1 MTAWRTSRVAQRA
14 ISASIAFQKQSMRA
28 RERALTFGRNK
39 TMHPMELFTDDGTF
53 SGRGYVTGEVGARQG
68 RFMCEAEPRGS
79 AVLAG
84 PLAIRL
90 DESIL
95 RISPLDQRLGGFWGL
110 ELSFEELCEPDQCI
124 SDPSN

>member
-1 MTAWRTSRVAQRA
+1 MRDGIA
-14 ISASIAFQKQSMRA
+14 ISQ
-28 RERALTFGRNK
+28 TFGKNK

-68 RFMCEAEPRGS
+68 RFMCKAEPRGS

-95 RISPLDQRLGGFWGL
+95 KISPLDHQLGGFWGL
-110 ELSFEELCEPDQCI
+110 ELSFKEL
-124 SDPSN
+124 SDAKEHQANPKDCW

>member
-1 MTAWRTSRVAQRA
+1 
-14 ISASIAFQKQSMRA
+14 
-28 RERALTFGRNK
+28 
-39 TMHPMELFTDDGTF
+39 MELFTDDGTL
-53 SGRGYVTGEVGARQG
+53 SGIGYVTGEAGFRQG

-95 RISPLDQRLGGFWGL
+95 RIRPLDHRLGGFWGL
-110 ELSFEELCEPDQCI
+110 ELSFVELPVAKDQNAEQGVT
-124 SDPSN
+124 PNA